1 MITAVMA
8 RQKSLDI
15 KLLAALNEGVKVA
28 GSLLGSLLVPRT
40 LHISIATT
48 RPIQDAAGIPVTQ
61 FNAVI
66 RLDN

>member
-1 MITAVMA
+1 MA

-48 RPIQDAAGIPVTQ
+48 LHIQDAAGIPVTQ

>member
-1 MITAVMA
+1 MA

-40 LHISIATT
+40 LHISICDNASYT
-48 RPIQDAAGIPVTQ
+48 GLPVFQ
-61 FNAVI
+61 
-66 RLDN
+66 